1 MMQRMLLSHNR
12 WLAFALLTLTT
23 LFWGGN
29 AIVARG
35 FYMDIPPVSLAFWR
49 WSLATVIVLA
59 FTWKH
64 FRRDWP
70 LIIRSWRIML
80 LLSFL
85 GIALFNT
92 LVYTGAHTTSA
103 INLGLMQ
110 TTMPIMII
118 VLCFFIYQQR
128 ITRLQGLGVLFA
140 LAGGVVTVARGE
152 LDILLSMQ
160 FVPGDLWML
169 LAMVVYAFYSVL
181 LREKPQI
188 HPMSF
193 VSATFLIGALILLP
207 FYLWERSISESAIQL
222 SPALFAAVAY
232 LAIFPS
238 ILAYLFW
245 NYGVATI
252 GPTLAG
258 MFVTLIPVFAAG
270 MSLLF
275 LDDPLEMYHIAGLIF
290 IVAGIVLANMKKA
303 TN

>member
-1 MMQRMLLSHNR
+1 MQNLLSTHNR
-12 WLAFALLTLTT
+12 WLAYILLTLTT
-23 LFWGGN
+23 LFWAGN

-35 FYMDIPPVSLAFWR
+35 FYMDVPPVSLAFWR
-49 WSLATVIVLA
+49 WSMATVIALA
-59 FTWKH
+59 FSWQH

-70 LIIRSWRIML
+70 LMIKSWRIML
-80 LLSFL
+80 ALSFL

-118 VLCFFIYQQR
+118 VLCYFRYRER
-128 ITRLQGLGVLFA
+128 ITTLQGVGVLFA
-140 LAGGVVTVARGE
+140 LAGGVVTVARGD

-181 LREKPQI
+181 LREKPAI

-193 VSATFLIGALILLP
+193 VAATFLIGAVILLP
-207 FYLWERSISESAIQL
+207 FYLWERLVTQTEIHL
-222 SPALFAAVAY
+222 SLGLLGAVGY
-232 LAIFPS
+232 LSIFPS

-270 MSLLF
+270 LSLML
-275 LDDPLEMYHIAGLIF
+275 LDDPLELFHIAGLVF
-290 IVAGIVLANMKKA
+290 IVAGILLANLKKS
-303 TN
+303 TS